1 LAKDA
6 KASKAAK
13 KKISQDKT
21 RETAQH
27 QQNEKLKSQISDTGK
42 TISTE
47 TTNIHDLDIQIKAA
61 SSKLKT
67 NQSEGSPRDP
77 AIIQKKDKSDQL
89 QDTSLG
95 TKINAIAQSE
105 KDLKTKAA
113 TSIKNVDTDKAVL
126 LTSKTLLTKANQKKI
141 ANNQL
146 KKSQIVQNL
155 KIENTNLSKLQASV
169 IQGQK
174 IQKHTQ
180 QSIANHTNTLKNS
193 QIEGVSKIAHDQAK
207 LNMDKGKVLGEKKI
221 IAGI

>member
-21 RETAQH
+21 SETAQQ
-27 QQNEKLKSQISDTGK
+27 QQNQKLKSKISDTRK

-47 TTNIHDLDIQIKAA
+47 TTNIHDLGIQIKAA
-61 SSKLKT
+61 SFKLKT
-67 NQSEGSPRDP
+67 NQSGGSPRDP
-77 AIIQKKDKSDQL
+77 AIIQNKEQSDQL
-89 QDTSLG
+89 QDTNLG

-105 KDLKTKAA
+105 KDLKTKAV
-113 TSIKNVDTDKAVL
+113 TSIKNVETAKAIL
-126 LTSKTLLTKANQKKI
+126 LTSTTLLTKANQKKI
-141 ANNQL
+141 VNNQL
-146 KKSQIVQNL
+146 KKSQIDQNL
-155 KIENTNLSKLQASV
+155 KIENTNLPKLQASV

-180 QSIANHTNTLKNS
+180 QSITDHTNTLKGS
-193 QIEGVSKIAHDQAK
+193 QIQGSSKIAQDEAK
-207 LNMDKGKVLGEKKI
+207 LNMDKGKILGEKKI

>member
-21 RETAQH
+21 SETAQQ
-27 QQNEKLKSQISDTGK
+27 QQNQKLKSQISDTRK

-47 TTNIHDLDIQIKAA
+47 TTNIHDLGIQINAA
-61 SSKLKT
+61 SSQLKT
-67 NQSEGSPRDP
+67 NQSGGSPHDP
-77 AIIQKKDKSDQL
+77 VIIQKKEKSDQL
-89 QDTSLG
+89 QDTNLR

-113 TSIKNVDTDKAVL
+113 TSIKNVETDKAIL
-126 LTSKTLLTKANQKKI
+126 LTSTTLLTKANQKKI

-146 KKSQIVQNL
+146 KKSQIDQNL

-180 QSIANHTNTLKNS
+180 QSITDHTNTLKNS
-193 QIEGVSKIAHDQAK
+193 QIEGSSKIAHDEAK
-207 LNMDKGKVLGEKKI
+207 LNMDKGKILGEKKI